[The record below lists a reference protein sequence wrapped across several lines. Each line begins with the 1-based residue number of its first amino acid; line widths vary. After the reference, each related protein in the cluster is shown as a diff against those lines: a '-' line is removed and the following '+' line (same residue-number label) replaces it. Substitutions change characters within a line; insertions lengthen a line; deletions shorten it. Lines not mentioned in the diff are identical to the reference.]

1 MPESQCVLK
10 EGWNRPSGATGLAL
24 LSLSFL
30 YCVIAQWHSAPN
42 LNCCHGVWCSGHGA
56 PVFCVLSDGGSC
68 CHASACLVVLIDY
81 AWRMR
86 RMNAFI
92 APSVIHDCHNLLR
105 CATAGTGSARVT
117 KPCARSVVPLV
128 YPSSA
133 SGYFRRA
140 PSLRWACRTA
150 GADSADKCHG
160 HSLRVLT
167 CSATLT
173 ESELQKE

>member
-105 CATAGTGSARVT
+105 CATAGTTPQVRLDTSGGRPHCVGLAGPLAQTRQTNVMVT
-117 KPCARSVVPLV
+117 RC
-128 YPSSA
+128 
-133 SGYFRRA
+133 
-140 PSLRWACRTA
+140 
-150 GADSADKCHG
+150 
-160 HSLRVLT
+160 
-167 CSATLT
+167 
-173 ESELQKE
+173 ES